1 MVDNRGRKTDMSEI
15 KNKEIE
21 YLKKKILEVSYN
33 SERFKLYFG
42 EDKFLFG
49 VISTESDEAPF
60 SKLIKY
66 KTIHDTLIDLDWK
79 LKISFEKS
87 MKYSY
92 SKAVQEDF
100 SIVHINSEEEKL
112 AYYYIEN
119 ALFRTSS
126 LWDMLAQLYCLF
138 YQIKKI
144 DGETKNEVMIP
155 QNEVY
160 YKQIFNPKLPFSNK
174 FKDKAININNYL
186 YQEDDTSID
195 GEWKG
200 NHKYTN
206 DCRNKMTH
214 RNSPNVS
221 VISDYDFNLKS
232 HPAFLLKRIIE
243 DYVVVSKYI
252 NEILDEI
259 EKQIINDVK

>member
-1 MVDNRGRKTDMSEI
+1 MSE
-15 KNKEIE
+15 NKEVE
-21 YLKKKILEVSYN
+21 YLKKKISEVSYN
-33 SERFKLYFG
+33 SERFKLHFG
-42 EDKFLFG
+42 EDRFLFG
-49 VISTESDEAPF
+49 VISPKDDEAPF
-60 SKLIKY
+60 SKLMKY
-66 KTIHDTLIDLDWK
+66 KTIYDTLIDLDWK
-79 LKISFEKS
+79 LKISFEKGI
-87 MKYSY
+87 KYAY
-92 SKAVQEDF
+92 SKPVQDNF

-144 DGETKNEVMIP
+144 DEKTKNKVLIQ

-160 YKQIFNPKLPFSNK
+160 YKKIFNPKLSFSNK

-186 YQEDDTSID
+186 YQEDYTSIE

-200 NHKYTN
+200 NHQYTN
-206 DCRNKMTH
+206 KCRNKMTH

-221 VISDYDFNLKS
+221 VISDYDLNFKS
-232 HPAFLLKRIIE
+232 HPSVMLKRIIE

-259 EKQIINDVK
+259 EKQIISDIE

>member
-1 MVDNRGRKTDMSEI
+1 MERTNMSE
-15 KNKEIE
+15 NKEVE
-21 YLKKKILEVSYN
+21 YLKNKIFEVSYN

-42 EDKFLFG
+42 GDRFLFG
-49 VISTESDEAPF
+49 VISPKDNEAPF
-60 SKLIKY
+60 SKLMKY
-66 KTIHDTLIDLDWK
+66 KTIYDTLIDLDWK
-79 LKISFEKS
+79 LKISFKKGIE
-87 MKYSY
+87 YAY
-92 SKAVQEDF
+92 SKPVEDNF
-100 SIVHINSEEEKL
+100 SMVHINSKEEKL

-138 YQIKKI
+138 YQIRKMDKK
-144 DGETKNEVMIP
+144 TKKEVLISK
-155 QNEVY
+155 NEVY
-160 YKQIFNPKLPFSNK
+160 YKQIFNPEFSFCNE

-186 YQEDDTSID
+186 HQEDNTNMQ

-221 VISDYDFNLKS
+221 VISDYDFNFKS
-232 HPAFLLKRIIE
+232 HPSVMLKRIIE

-259 EKQIINDVK
+259 EKQMISDIEKNII

>member
-1 MVDNRGRKTDMSEI
+1 MSEI
-15 KNKEIE
+15 KNKEVE
-21 YLKKKILEVSYN
+21 YLKKKISEVSYS

-49 VISTESDEAPF
+49 VISPKDEESPF
-60 SKLIKY
+60 SKLMQY
-66 KTIHDTLIDLDWK
+66 KTIYDTLIDLDWK
-79 LKISFEKS
+79 LKISFEKGI
-87 MKYSY
+87 KCAY
-92 SKAVQEDF
+92 SKAVQENF

-144 DGETKNEVMIP
+144 DKKTEKEVLIS

-160 YKQIFNPKLPFSNK
+160 YKQIFNPKFSFSNK
-174 FKDKAININNYL
+174 FKEKAETINKYL
-186 YQEDDTSID
+186 QQEDDTSID

-200 NHKYTN
+200 NHQYTN
-206 DCRNKMTH
+206 ECRNKMAH
-214 RNSPNVS
+214 RNSPNITA
-221 VISDYDFNLKS
+221 ISDYDFSFKD
-232 HPAFLLKRIIE
+232 HPTFLLKRIIE
-243 DYVVVSKYI
+243 DYVAVSKYI
-252 NEILDEI
+252 REILDEI
-259 EKQIINDVK
+259 EK